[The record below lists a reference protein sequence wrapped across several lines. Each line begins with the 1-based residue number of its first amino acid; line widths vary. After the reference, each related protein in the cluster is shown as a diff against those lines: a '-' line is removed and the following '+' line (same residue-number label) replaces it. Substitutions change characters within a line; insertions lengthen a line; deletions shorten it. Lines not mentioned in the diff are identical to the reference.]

1 MRFPHL
7 SSIHRH
13 ATVIVGS
20 CIGIRVK
27 ILANARDTSRL
38 VHRFFI
44 DDTSLHDNDEE
55 RHYHNVV
62 LRLVVSVISI
72 IFRRKKKK
80 KKIHFIVIRFR
91 VEKFYSMS
99 NLIYTIPFYRIMPY
113 VCGVALSVLLYR
125 VGKHVKI
132 PKVYKKKKKKERKN
146 QYKN

>member
-80 KKIHFIVIRFR
+80 KNSFHCNSFQGGEILQYEQSDIHD
-91 VEKFYSMS
+91 
-99 NLIYTIPFYRIMPY
+99 
-113 VCGVALSVLLYR
+113 SVLQNHAVR
-125 VGKHVKI
+125 V
-132 PKVYKKKKKKERKN
+132 RRCS
-146 QYKN
+146 

>member
-62 LRLVVSVISI
+62 LRLVVSIDYIS
-72 IFRRKKKK
+72 
-80 KKIHFIVIRFR
+80 
-91 VEKFYSMS
+91 
-99 NLIYTIPFYRIMPY
+99 
-113 VCGVALSVLLYR
+113 
-125 VGKHVKI
+125 
-132 PKVYKKKKKKERKN
+132 KKKEK
-146 QYKN
+146 KKFISL